1 MPVSCKI
8 VVQQGFNIVTL
19 GPAAKGPG
27 DGEKGLE
34 NTHLAC
40 EIKAMLGE
48 GPLWSPTERKLYWL
62 DLTAPA
68 IWRFDPA
75 SGRNEPVHAA
85 LDGYIGGMVA
95 RASGGFVV
103 VDHRGAHTLDPVT
116 GQVERLG
123 TLAPA
128 RPDTVFND
136 AKCDRMGALWTGT
149 KHTGERDP
157 VGALFRLGT
166 NAIAARIDDGII
178 CANGPAFSP
187 DGGTAYFADSNT
199 HRIHRYDIDTA
210 TGAVGP
216 RRPFAAVDA
225 ADGEPDGMTVDAEG
239 CLWVALWGGWRVRRY
254 ASDGRIERELRLPVP
269 QPTSPA
275 FGGADMR
282 TLFVTSAR
290 RDLDAAALAAA
301 PLSGSLFAIETDTS
315 GLIEPRFAG

>member
-1 MPVSCKI
+1 VGN
-8 VVQQGFNIVTL
+8 V
-19 GPAAKGPG
+19 
-27 DGEKGLE
+27 
-34 NTHLAC
+34 HLAC
-40 EIKAMLGE
+40 DAKAILGE
-48 GPLWSPTERKLYWL
+48 GPIWSPAERRLYWL

-68 IWRFDPA
+68 IWQFDPA
-75 SGRNEPVHAA
+75 SGRNEPVTAA

-95 RASGGFVV
+95 RASGGFVL
-103 VDHRGAHTLDPVT
+103 VDHRGLHTLDPT
-116 GQVERLG
+116 SGRVERLG
-123 TLAPA
+123 ALAPN

-149 KHTGERDP
+149 KHDGERDP
-157 VGALFRLGT
+157 VGGLYRF
-166 NAIAARIDDGII
+166 NADRSSDAIDDGFI

-187 DGGTAYFADSNT
+187 NGGIAYFADSNT
-199 HRIHRYDIDTA
+199 RRIYRYEIDTEA
-210 TGAVGP
+210 NRIGP
-216 RRPFAAVDA
+216 RQSFALVDP

-254 ASDGRIERELRLPVP
+254 TPDGRIESEIRVPVP

-301 PLSGSLFAIETDTS
+301 PLSGGVFAIDTDTS

>member
-1 MPVSCKI
+1 
-8 VVQQGFNIVTL
+8 
-19 GPAAKGPG
+19 
-27 DGEKGLE
+27 
-34 NTHLAC
+34 
-40 EIKAMLGE
+40 MLGE
-48 GPLWSPTERKLYWL
+48 GPLWSPAERKLYWL

-68 IWRFDPA
+68 IWRFDPV
-75 SGRNEPVHAA
+75 SGRNEPVGAA

-95 RASGGFVV
+95 RASGGFVL
-103 VDHRGAHTLDPVT
+103 VDHRGMYTLDVAT
-116 GQVERLG
+116 GRVERLG
-123 TLAPA
+123 VLTPN

-157 VGALFRLGT
+157 VGALFRLG
-166 NAIAARIDDGII
+166 ADARIDKIDDGII

-199 HRIHRYDIDTA
+199 HRIHRYDVDTA
-210 TGAVGP
+210 AGAVGP
-216 RRPFAAVDA
+216 RLPFATVDPT
-225 ADGEPDGMTVDAEG
+225 DGEPDGMTVDAEG

-254 ASDGRIERELRLPVP
+254 MPGGRIEREIRLPVP

-290 RDLDAAALAAA
+290 RDLDGAALAEA
-301 PLSGSLFAIETDTS
+301 PLSGSLFAIEADMG